1 MAGYIGNAPV
11 PQATQ
16 TRDNFTAT
24 AGQTSFATSG
34 YTPGYLDVYLNGVR
48 LDESDYTATNGSDV
62 VLDTG
67 AAVDDVVTVVAFQT
81 FEVAGDEFTLTDI
94 TAQDSNGIQF
104 NTDEGTERAR
114 IDDSGN
120 LLVAKTSTSGTTQG
134 HELRATGPALHTN
147 DSEYCVQI
155 RRLTD
160 DGDLVRFYKD
170 TTYAGAIGNS
180 GDTLYVGSSGSNKVG
195 LRFGGDIVPQKA
207 LSDTDNYVNL
217 GQSDKRFKD
226 LYLSGGVYLG
236 GTGSANHLDDYEE
249 GTWTPVIVGGTTSG
263 TGTYQA
269 QVGRYRKVGNVV
281 HVNFYIRWS
290 AHTGTGTTYIQ
301 GLPFTNASNSYV
313 NGACMTSDLTWTNG
327 TAPSIHMTS
336 LGSDMRLY
344 TSRTNGS
351 WTHNSMDS
359 SGRIIAS
366 VTYYTS

>member
-120 LLVAKTSTSGTTQG
+120 LLVGTT
-134 HELRATGPALHTN
+134 
-147 DSEYCVQI
+147 
-155 RRLTD
+155 
-160 DGDLVRFYKD
+160 
-170 TTYAGAIGNS
+170 
-180 GDTLYVGSSGSNKVG
+180 
-195 LRFGGDIVPQKA
+195 
-207 LSDTDNYVNL
+207 
-217 GQSDKRFKD
+217 
-226 LYLSGGVYLG
+226 
-236 GTGSANHLDDYEE
+236 
-249 GTWTPVIVGGTTSG
+249 
-263 TGTYQA
+263 
-269 QVGRYRKVGNVV
+269 
-281 HVNFYIRWS
+281 
-290 AHTGTGTTYIQ
+290 
-301 GLPFTNASNSYV
+301 
-313 NGACMTSDLTWTNG
+313 
-327 TAPSIHMTS
+327 
-336 LGSDMRLY
+336 
-344 TSRTNGS
+344 
-351 WTHNSMDS
+351 DS
-359 SGRIIAS
+359 SP
-366 VTYYTS
+366 